1 MLKIKNCPLVA
12 ITKKGDVV
20 LFERDVTVKTGVS
33 LELTAES
40 IVEISIELFKKGID
54 IISITIDESRMN
66 YIGIEVL

>member
-12 ITKKGDVV
+12 ITKKGTIV
-20 LFERDVTVKTGVS
+20 LFERDVTVKAGIY

-40 IVEISIELFKKGID
+40 IVQISIELFEKGID
-54 IISITIDESRMN
+54 IISVTIDEARMK

>member
-12 ITKKGDVV
+12 ITKKGNIV
-20 LFERDVTVKTGVS
+20 LFERDVKAKAGVS

-54 IISITIDESRMN
+54 IISVTIDEAKMN

>member
-12 ITKKGDVV
+12 ITKKGNIV
-20 LFERDVTVKTGVS
+20 LFERDVKVKAGVS
-33 LELTAES
+33 LELTTES

-54 IISITIDESRMN
+54 IISVTIDEAKMN

>member
-1 MLKIKNCPLVA
+1 MLKIKNCPLAA
-12 ITKKGDVV
+12 ITKKGNVV
-20 LFERDVTVKTGVS
+20 LFERDVTVKTSIS

-40 IVEISIELFKKGID
+40 IVKISIELFKKGID